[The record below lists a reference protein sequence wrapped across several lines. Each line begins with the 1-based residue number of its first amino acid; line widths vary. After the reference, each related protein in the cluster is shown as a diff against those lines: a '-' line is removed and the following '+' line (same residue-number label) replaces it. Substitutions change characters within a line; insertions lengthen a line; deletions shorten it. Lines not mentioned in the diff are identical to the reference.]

1 MPDVLNVIP
10 EGEIKAAFEGL
21 KSDVSALRG
30 QMAADREATGLA
42 IEKRGDDLQK
52 ALDAV
57 EDFQKRIADLDA
69 KVQTNAFVGTFGQS
83 SGELKDALQSFG
95 SGFKAFNGEGAAI
108 EVGAGTKPSIKHLI
122 EGVFMSG
129 ADDDVQFHAPRHAAI
144 ARLQKAADDLYI
156 VDACLRAQM
165 DAQALNDY
173 NQRGGAKS
181 TKTFQRFAQVAN
193 QFQKAAAELIDRSTE
208 VVNWIPTQ
216 FSANLYERVKI
227 GLPLVNLFPEVS
239 MDAPTLVLPLDM
251 NDHEAT
257 RRTEVTTSA
266 SNDPWTDLVHV
277 NPGALASNK
286 ITFEAEKLRSRY
298 WISMEASED
307 AIVAMLPFLNRK
319 HTRNMGEALEDAI
332 LNGHTTGLD
341 TGGTHYSKTNP
352 PGATDARYC
361 WDGLR
366 RMAAQYTPTPS
377 TRADMG
383 NVKPTVVSLR
393 GIRAA
398 MGEFGT
404 DPAMLAYILG
414 TFGYVKLLDDSNVL
428 TLEKMGPNATI
439 RTGVLGSV
447 DGVDVLVSRRMPQN
461 ANATGVID
469 GTTTNR
475 TLATVV
481 HRDSCI
487 LGNRRR
493 ITLAQ
498 QPHISSDSIEIVAY
512 WRGDFQAVYP
522 VATTPFV
529 GTLYNI
535 AAV

>member
-1 MPDVLNVIP
+1 MNVIP
-10 EGEIKAAFEGL
+10 ETEIKAAFEGL
-21 KSDVSALRG
+21 KSDVAALRG
-30 QMAADREATGLA
+30 QMTADREATGLA
-42 IEKRGDDLQK
+42 IDKRADDLQK

-57 EDFQKRIADLDA
+57 DDFQKRVAELDR

-83 SGELKDALQSFG
+83 SGELKDALESFQAG
-95 SGFKAFNGEGAAI
+95 FSGFNGEGAATKFA
-108 EVGAGTKPSIKHLI
+108 AGSKPAIKHLI
-122 EGVFMSG
+122 EGVFMAS
-129 ADDDVQFHAPRHAAI
+129 DDDSDVQFHAPRHAAI
-144 ARLQKAADDLYI
+144 ARLQKAADDVYV

-165 DAQALNDY
+165 DANALNDY
-173 NQRGGAKS
+173 NQRGGAKT
-181 TKTFQRFAQVAN
+181 TKTFARFAHIAG

-216 FSANLYERVKI
+216 FSANLYEKVKI
-227 GLPLVNLFPEVS
+227 GLPLVNLFPEVA
-239 MDAPTLVLPLDM
+239 MDAPTMVLPLDM

-286 ITFEAEKLRSRY
+286 ITLEAEKLRSRY

-307 AIVAMLPFLNRK
+307 SIVQMLPFLNRK
-319 HTRNMGEALEDAI
+319 HQRNMGEALEDAI
-332 LNGHTTGLD
+332 LNGHTAGLD
-341 TGGTHYSKTNP
+341 TGGTHFTKTNP
-352 PGATDARYC
+352 PAATDARYC

-383 NVKPTVVSLR
+383 NVKPTVVGLR

-398 MGEFGT
+398 MGEFGV

-414 TFGYVKLLDDSNVL
+414 TFGYVKLLDDSNIL
-428 TLEKMGPNATI
+428 TFEKMGPQATI

-461 ANATGVID
+461 ANASGVID

-481 HRDSCI
+481 HREGCI

-498 QPHISSDSIEIVAY
+498 QAHISSDSIELVAY
-512 WRGDFQAVYP
+512 WRGDFQPVYP
-522 VATTPFV
+522 VATSPFV

-535 AAV
+535 AGA